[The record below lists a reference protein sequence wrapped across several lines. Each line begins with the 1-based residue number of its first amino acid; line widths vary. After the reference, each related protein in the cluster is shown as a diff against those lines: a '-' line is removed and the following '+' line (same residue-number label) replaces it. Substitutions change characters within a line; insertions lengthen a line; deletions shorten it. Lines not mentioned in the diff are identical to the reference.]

1 MEAKELLQLSQ
12 EVIEQR
18 IELAKLK
25 AAQKGIQLSAQV
37 SQFFL
42 RALLFLFSFLFA
54 GWGLALW
61 LGELWESPWI
71 GFFFIAGFLFL
82 IFLLII
88 AFKKRVIHTLQNVFT
103 QSMFQDEK

>member
-1 MEAKELLQLSQ
+1 METKELLQLSQ

-61 LGELWESPWI
+61 LGQLWGNLWI
-71 GFFFIAGFLFL
+71 GFFCIGAFLFL
-82 IFLLII
+82 FFLMSLL
-88 AFKKRVIHTLQNVFT
+88 FKKRVVAAFQNMFT
-103 QSMFQDEK
+103 KSFFQDEK